1 MTKYY
6 TKGTF
11 VDSKNDDDCTVTKQ
25 VSRKIVVLEITSE
38 QTGYTIQ
45 RLYGIEFKTSEPV
58 VIVPTF
64 KVNIIL
70 RTINKSGNILKSEII
85 DNFNVTRDSWY
96 YLGGDKDNS
105 YFSISQFRLNI
116 YKLSPELLLNREFIP
131 EDWSK
136 NLYKA
141 EWVANYP
148 NVPGIA
154 ISNGLLAQRIDA
166 FRLTRYGKKELPARP
181 LRTQKNLDGSS
192 IKAKRKNENIA
203 TDVLIHIGGVYRVS
217 FRHKN
222 YLGSPPHLGGSFGCF
237 GFIPK
242 NDIYKTTIEAK
253 RASINDDYDDELSN
267 QPWFDVTN
275 KIISLSF
282 PNNIPIFI
290 LLQKRH
296 ENTRYT
302 PVDILEE

>member
-1 MTKYY
+1 MRMTKYY

-105 YFSISQFRLNI
+105 YFSI
-116 YKLSPELLLNREFIP
+116 
-131 EDWSK
+131 
-136 NLYKA
+136 
-141 EWVANYP
+141 WVANYP

-166 FRLTRYGKKELPARP
+166 FRLTRYGKKELPTRP

-302 PVDILEE
+302 PVEILEE

>member
-105 YFSISQFRLNI
+105 YFSI
-116 YKLSPELLLNREFIP
+116 
-131 EDWSK
+131 
-136 NLYKA
+136 
-141 EWVANYP
+141 WVANYP

-302 PVDILEE
+302 PVEILEE